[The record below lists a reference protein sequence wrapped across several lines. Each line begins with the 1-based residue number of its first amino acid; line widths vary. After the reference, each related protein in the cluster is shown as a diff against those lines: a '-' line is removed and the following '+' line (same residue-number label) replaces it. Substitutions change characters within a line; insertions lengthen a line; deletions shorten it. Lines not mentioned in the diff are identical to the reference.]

1 MGQKLNMID
10 WSELTDRNE
19 VSIHKHGPAS
29 EEHGFPIYSV
39 GGKVRNAKGVLGE
52 RVLGHTTA
60 GHLAQPHLQYDKF
73 QLEQAINNNGA
84 KTRNMFVK
92 GRPVEEL
99 EGEDTPVQF
108 RGKGAVLLNNQK
120 IFNVPTKP
128 GLVRLRERIPGTQ
141 KYQMG
146 DEFMGTQV
154 VGTNAKLRSNVFAEG
169 VRFGGHGLTAV
180 NPLDVNK

>member
-19 VSIHKHGPAS
+19 VSIHKHSPAS
-29 EEHGFPIYSV
+29 EEQGFPIYSV
-39 GGKVRNAKGVLGE
+39 GGKVRNADGVLVD

-60 GHLAQPHLQYDKF
+60 GQLVQPHLQYDKF

-92 GRPVEEL
+92 GRPVEDL

-120 IFNVPTKP
+120 IFNVPTRP
-128 GLVRLRERIPGTQ
+128 GLVRLRERIPGTK
-141 KYQMG
+141 KYRLG

-154 VGTNAKLRSNVFAEG
+154 VGTNANLRSHVFAEG